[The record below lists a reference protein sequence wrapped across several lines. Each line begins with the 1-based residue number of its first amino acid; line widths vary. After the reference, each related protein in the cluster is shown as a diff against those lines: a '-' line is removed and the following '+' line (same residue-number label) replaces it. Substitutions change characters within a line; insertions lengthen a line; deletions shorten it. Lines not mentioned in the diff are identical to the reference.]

1 MRILKN
7 FTGSL
12 VTITIVALI
21 FFICACMDISNNHF
35 RTVSNEIAEQNAQ
48 TITTNIEQ
56 GNSYYLNTVGYIV
69 EDKST
74 KFVLNESTENGIKN
88 IPVNLTSDQ
97 VDTIEY
103 KNNDKT
109 YNIGILAK
117 VVDANSNI
125 EVVSATTDKD
135 IVNEL
140 KTERLVLGITTL
152 VALSLSIASI
162 LAHGKEFN

>member
-35 RTVSNEIAEQNAQ
+35 ITVSNEIAEQNAQ

-74 KFVLNESTENGIKN
+74 KFVLNESTENGIKT

-140 KTERLVLGITTL
+140 KTGRLVLGITTL

>member
-12 VTITIVALI
+12 VEITVVAFI
-21 FFICACMDISNNHF
+21 FFLYACINISDDRF

-74 KFVLNESTENGIKN
+74 KFVLNESTENGMMIKR
-88 IPVNLTSDQ
+88 
-97 VDTIEY
+97 TI
-103 KNNDKT
+103 
-109 YNIGILAK
+109 
-117 VVDANSNI
+117 
-125 EVVSATTDKD
+125 
-135 IVNEL
+135 
-140 KTERLVLGITTL
+140 
-152 VALSLSIASI
+152 
-162 LAHGKEFN
+162 

>member
-21 FFICACMDISNNHF
+21 FFICVCMDISNNHF
-35 RTVSNEIAEQNAQ
+35 KTVSNEIAEQNAQ

-74 KFVLNESTENGIKN
+74 KFVLNESTENGIKT

-97 VDTIEY
+97 ADTIEY

>member
-21 FFICACMDISNNHF
+21 FFIRVCMDISNNHF
-35 RTVSNEIAEQNAQ
+35 RTVSNEIAEQNEQ

-56 GNSYYLNTVGYIV
+56 SNSYYLNTVWYIV

-88 IPVNLTSDQ
+88 IPVNLTSD
-97 VDTIEY
+97 
-103 KNNDKT
+103 
-109 YNIGILAK
+109 
-117 VVDANSNI
+117 
-125 EVVSATTDKD
+125 
-135 IVNEL
+135 
-140 KTERLVLGITTL
+140 
-152 VALSLSIASI
+152 
-162 LAHGKEFN
+162 

>member
-109 YNIGILAK
+109 YNIGVLAK

>member
-1 MRILKN
+1 
-7 FTGSL
+7 
-12 VTITIVALI
+12 
-21 FFICACMDISNNHF
+21 MDISNNDF
-35 RTVSNEIAEQNAQ
+35 RTVSNEIAEQNEQ

-97 VDTIEY
+97 TDTIEY

-117 VVDANSNI
+117 VVDANYNI

-135 IVNEL
+135 IVDKL
-140 KTERLVLGITTL
+140 KTERFVFGITTL
-152 VALSLSIASI
+152 ITSILSIASI
-162 LAHGKEFN
+162 LVHVIKYEIK

>member
-1 MRILKN
+1 MRILKK

-12 VTITIVALI
+12 VTIAIVAFI

-97 VDTIEY
+97 VDTIEH
-103 KNNDKT
+103 KNKDKT
-109 YNIGILAK
+109 YNIGVLAK
-117 VVDANSNI
+117 VIDANSNI

-135 IVNEL
+135 IVDNL
-140 KTERLVLGITTL
+140 KTEQLVFGITTL
-152 VALSLSIASI
+152 VAINLSIASI
-162 LAHGKEFN
+162 LAHGEESN

>member
-56 GNSYYLNTVGYIV
+56 GNSYYLNTAG
-69 EDKST
+69 
-74 KFVLNESTENGIKN
+74 
-88 IPVNLTSDQ
+88 
-97 VDTIEY
+97 Y
-103 KNNDKT
+103 KNN
-109 YNIGILAK
+109 GHEPHA
-117 VVDANSNI
+117 
-125 EVVSATTDKD
+125 
-135 IVNEL
+135 
-140 KTERLVLGITTL
+140 
-152 VALSLSIASI
+152 
-162 LAHGKEFN
+162 